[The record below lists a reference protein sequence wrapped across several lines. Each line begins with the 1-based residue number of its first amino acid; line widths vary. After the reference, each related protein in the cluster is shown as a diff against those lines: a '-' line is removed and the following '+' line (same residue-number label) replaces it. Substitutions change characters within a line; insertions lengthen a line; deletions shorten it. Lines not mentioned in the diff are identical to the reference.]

1 MLFSILFL
9 IGFSILRDCSGCKY
23 HPGCCIPNDEIEN
36 ATLKQN
42 VWNIKKRWME
52 SVGELHIM
60 RECTWHEMLKCT
72 PESVLPK
79 TDISRILLTDTKGEF
94 LPHIDFYQFFQN
106 HYFMQSRVT
115 KFMVLQ

>member
-42 VWNIKKRWME
+42 VWNIKKRWQIPAF
-52 SVGELHIM
+52 L
-60 RECTWHEMLKCT
+60 
-72 PESVLPK
+72 
-79 TDISRILLTDTKGEF
+79 DILINYISENI
-94 LPHIDFYQFFQN
+94 
-106 HYFMQSRVT
+106 S
-115 KFMVLQ
+115 